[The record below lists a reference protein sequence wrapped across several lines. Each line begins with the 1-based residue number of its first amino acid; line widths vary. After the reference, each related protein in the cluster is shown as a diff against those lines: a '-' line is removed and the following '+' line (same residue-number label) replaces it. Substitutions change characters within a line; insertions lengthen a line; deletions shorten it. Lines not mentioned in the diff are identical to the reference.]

1 MIQSNPT
8 APLYK
13 LTNIYKS
20 LGNTAI
26 LNDISLTVESGDF
39 VSILGPSGSGKTTFL
54 RLFNNLDSPTDG
66 KILFSGKALSE
77 WNIVNLRK
85 QVGMVFQEPI
95 VLAGNVQDNLL
106 LATRWEK
113 TLNIISEPDLYN
125 TLEKVGLQKIEL
137 TTDARSLSGGEK
149 QRLAL
154 ARVLINQP
162 QVLLLDEPTSSLDP
176 ALARRIMKRVSDLQE
191 EMNITVIWVS
201 HDPDLARR
209 FARRVVFLEA
219 GTVVEDGPVSIL
231 DAPDSPQL
239 KSYLE
244 DEH

>member
-1 MIQSNPT
+1 
-8 APLYK
+8 
-13 LTNIYKS
+13 
-20 LGNTAI
+20 
-26 LNDISLTVESGDF
+26 
-39 VSILGPSGSGKTTFL
+39 
-54 RLFNNLDSPTDG
+54 
-66 KILFSGKALSE
+66 
-77 WNIVNLRK
+77 
-85 QVGMVFQEPI
+85 MVFQEPI